1 MLGEENH
8 GFYSI
13 MENFQIERIA
23 LTSMA
28 IGQCQLAIEITLL
41 AEIKKKLLERHCGVI
56 INKTKMAKHIS
67 KLHSL
72 RAFLYETVLKIIK
85 GKSIRGIYA
94 KSSFWRNFI

>member
-28 IGQCQLAIEITLL
+28 IGQCQIAIEITLDWL
-41 AEIKKKLLERHCGVI
+41 KLR
-56 INKTKMAKHIS
+56 KT
-67 KLHSL
+67 
-72 RAFLYETVLKIIK
+72 F
-85 GKSIRGIYA
+85 GKTLWSNSSIRQKWQSILQ
-94 KSSFWRNFI
+94 NFIH